1 VAALPAGMKKPEV
14 KKVAKN
20 TLFEKRS
27 RNFSIGMKVYDTIPY
42 INFTLHI
49 IVGQDIQ
56 PKRDLT
62 RFVRWPKY
70 IRLQRE
76 KAVLQKRLKIPPT
89 INQFNQTLDKPNG
102 FII

>member
-1 VAALPAGMKKPEV
+1 M
-14 KKVAKN
+14 
-20 TLFEKRS
+20 
-27 RNFSIGMKVYDTIPY
+27 IPY

-102 FII
+102 FIIKDQH